1 MHQQTLI
8 ALLQRVTCHC
18 GLGIA
23 FLYPT
28 IDAAVLG
35 RVSVELVE
43 IGIVSIIEGLL
54 ELECERLVCGSVYLP
69 MHTYHCIVKS
79 EGQRNAARL
88 LNRPYLRIAEESSEY
103 SDLRFPEVH
112 FPDATYE

>member
-43 IGIVSIIEGLL
+43 IGIFSMGEGLL
-54 ELECERLVCGSVYLP
+54 
-69 MHTYHCIVKS
+69 
-79 EGQRNAARL
+79 N
-88 LNRPYLRIAEESSEY
+88 
-103 SDLRFPEVH
+103 
-112 FPDATYE
+112 